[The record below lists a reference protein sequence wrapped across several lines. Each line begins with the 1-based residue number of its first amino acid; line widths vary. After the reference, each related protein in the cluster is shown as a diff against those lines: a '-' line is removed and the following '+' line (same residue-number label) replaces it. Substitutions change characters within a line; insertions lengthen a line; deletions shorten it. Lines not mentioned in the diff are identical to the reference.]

1 MLREVSECGCADSFC
16 VYAGLAFVPYAVY
29 VLTAAPF
36 LGALGTAVSVSFI
49 VLVPLVFTD
58 WLFYGRWTV
67 CALIPYFTSG
77 PPAYRRRCHHPVFM
91 QLRAVK
97 CQPLQHPTG
106 ILLAMRR

>member
-1 MLREVSECGCADSFC
+1 M
-16 VYAGLAFVPYAVY
+16 PYAMY

-67 CALIPYFTSG
+67 RALILYSHIWPARAFWST
-77 PPAYRRRCHHPVFM
+77 PPLLM
-91 QLRAVK
+91 I
-97 CQPLQHPTG
+97 PL
-106 ILLAMRR
+106 